1 LAANIGVKKNP
12 SFPLYATLCEINK
25 HMVIDMNMITLGFVT
40 QEARLFGENMSR
52 LSTVLKTMAA

>member
-1 LAANIGVKKNP
+1 VKKNP